1 MLVRESGP
9 IATLHFAGESNL
21 PRCLVEISRIATV
34 MVAYMKTVLIALALW
49 SLGSLLLGLGV
60 GRLIHLYREDGSG
73 EANEIIKTRVR

>member
-1 MLVRESGP
+1 
-9 IATLHFAGESNL
+9 
-21 PRCLVEISRIATV
+21 